1 MSRCAR
7 GRLTLQDRTKIS
19 EVTGNPENPPS
30 GREPNMIRRT
40 FESRRCV
47 EHESRP
53 PRHDRDARR
62 SRRRTARRGS
72 GGPEPVPSLPQCS
85 PLACR
90 KPPGPPSSRCRPFSS
105 TPRSP
110 TVRESPEARPG
121 GESIELDSAYIREP
135 TGPRAEVEA
144 PTTRSRCSPVDAPR
158 SARGCRRARTRR
170 VTSPRQSAREHEATP
185 SVPGASRELANA
197 PLSRH
202 DEDPACQDPSCRLAA
217 LSARSHEVDSRTRH
231 RSPLASHEAV
241 GTVVLAA
248 APRSSG
254 DRPRRR

>member
-1 MSRCAR
+1 MSRCDR
-7 GRLTLQDRTKIS
+7 GRLTLQDRSKIS

-30 GREPNMIRRT
+30 WREPNMIRRT

-53 PRHDRDARR
+53 QRHDRDARR
-62 SRRRTARRGS
+62 SMRRTARRGS
-72 GGPEPVPSLPQCS
+72 GGPEPVPSLRQCS

-90 KPPGPPSSRCRPFSS
+90 KPPEPPSSRCQPFSS
-105 TPRSP
+105 TQRSP
-110 TVRESPEARPG
+110 TVLESPEARPG
-121 GESIELDSAYIREP
+121 GESIELDSAHIREP

-158 SARGCRRARTRR
+158 SARGCRRARTCR

-185 SVPGASRELANA
+185 SVPGASRELPNA
-197 PLSRH
+197 PLPRR
-202 DEDPACQDPSCRLAA
+202 DEDPRARIRPATSPA
-217 LSARSHEVDSRTRH
+217 LSARSHE
-231 RSPLASHEAV
+231 AA
-241 GTVVLAA
+241 GAVVLAA
-248 APRSSG
+248 APSSSV